1 MRLHCPPG
9 FICLGLWLGISAFFS
24 LPLFVLPLN
33 WADLIPLPEPHR
45 DEGWPH
51 RTLPEPGKDQTHHE
65 GFGYQNTIPASSQPQ
80 HRQHQLGQKSVP
92 GSPEQPLITPMLGS
106 FRVRVPELS
115 PCHCCH
121 HPKDVAVRHAGTPT
135 HPCRPFTM
143 ELSFLSLLLPLSH
156 PTITPQRPPA
166 ALPGADGCAGGTVNP
181 PERPRSAA
189 GTAAHARNDAVPAP
203 HPLFVFR
210 VLHDPSEPSPALECR
225 SAVDYK
231 MARCKRCI

>member
-1 MRLHCPPG
+1 MRVGPTGPCPNPARTRPTTRD
-9 FICLGLWLGISAFFS
+9 LGTKTPS
-24 LPLFVLPLN
+24 LPHPSPSTDSTSWAKNQFLAHLSSPSLP
-33 WADLIPLPEPHR
+33 
-45 DEGWPH
+45 
-51 RTLPEPGKDQTHHE
+51 
-65 GFGYQNTIPASSQPQ
+65 
-80 HRQHQLGQKSVP
+80 
-92 GSPEQPLITPMLGS
+92 PMLGS

-115 PCHCCH
+115 PCRCCH

-135 HPCRPFTM
+135 HPCHPFTM

-166 ALPGADGCAGGTVNP
+166 ALPRADGCTGGTVNP